1 MLDTL
6 REAPARIARGWART
20 VARVEG
26 TEGQK
31 AQEAETRTSLGLMAQ
46 ARAAPEMTPEQQIFL
61 SQSEHGMRERLSV
74 LLGIPH
80 RTLAQEREKVAIEA
94 WLTRDA
100 PAPAP
105 AIRPLFGA
113 VPALGLLGGVRL
125 WMILAAGW
133 AVTGGALAVQTALKE
148 RIEDQRD
155 AARSDLAQAT
165 RERDDWRERAGLYE
179 TAVADARATAEQT
192 AQALNQERRRQ
203 AVAARR
209 ERERQRDVQNILAG
223 SSSSEPPPWD
233 ERLRN
238 DQPVQERPGA
248 GD

>member
-46 ARAAPEMTPEQQIFL
+46 AAAAPEMTPEQQIFL

-80 RTLAQEREKVAIEA
+80 RTLAQEREKVAIEQ

-100 PAPAP
+100 PPQP
-105 AIRPLFGA
+105 AIRPLFGPT
-113 VPALGLLGGVRL
+113 PALGLLGGVRL
-125 WMILAAGW
+125 WMVLAGLW
-133 AVTGGALAVQTALKE
+133 ALTGGALAVQTALKE

-155 AARSDLAQAT
+155 QARDLAEANARAAASWQERAEQYAAAVIDARQAAQQTAEALNAERAAR
-165 RERDDWRERAGLYE
+165 
-179 TAVADARATAEQT
+179 ARY
-192 AQALNQERRRQ
+192 
-203 AVAARR
+203 AARQRRLEHEIR
-209 ERERQRDVQNILAG
+209 EVLANTG
-223 SSSSEPPPWD
+223 DPPAFS
-233 ERLRN
+233 LRN
-238 DQPVQERPGA
+238 DEPPTQ
-248 GD
+248 